1 MKQVENIIMPSTTTI
16 PTTKTTHETKHKVIR
31 VLEEFTKASPMGSI
45 TTGMLSLL
53 IKPKC
58 DQREFEN
65 LLESLQNEGSIIG
78 IPKGKTKRW
87 KIDWVREAS

>member
-1 MKQVENIIMPSTTTI
+1 MPITTT
-16 PTTKTTHETKHKVIR
+16 TTSPNQHETRHKVIR
-31 VLEEFTKASPMGSI
+31 VLQEFTKSSPMGSI

-58 DQREFEN
+58 GAQEFEN
-65 LLESLQNEGSIIG
+65 LLESLQREGSIIG